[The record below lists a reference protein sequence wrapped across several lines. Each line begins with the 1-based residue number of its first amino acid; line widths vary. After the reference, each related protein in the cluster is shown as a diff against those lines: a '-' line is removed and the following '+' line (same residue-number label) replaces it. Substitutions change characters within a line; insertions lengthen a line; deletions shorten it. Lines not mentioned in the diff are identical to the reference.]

1 MQWFDQVIFRICL
14 LHQFGHMITIESQ
27 YYVIRLDITMNYAGL
42 MQCLSMFD
50 KFDTDLNYVFDLKA
64 KSNLLIKIPQA
75 EPKLLQENKVLGPI
89 STFVLPFINQLCK
102 ARLVLLS
109 QLLQYRH
116 LMPILFAITH
126 NLDDDRHMRIISL
139 KTLIFLIY

>member
-64 KSNLLIKIPQA
+64 KSNLLIKIP
-75 EPKLLQENKVLGPI
+75 
-89 STFVLPFINQLCK
+89 
-102 ARLVLLS
+102 
-109 QLLQYRH
+109 
-116 LMPILFAITH
+116 
-126 NLDDDRHMRIISL
+126 
-139 KTLIFLIY
+139 